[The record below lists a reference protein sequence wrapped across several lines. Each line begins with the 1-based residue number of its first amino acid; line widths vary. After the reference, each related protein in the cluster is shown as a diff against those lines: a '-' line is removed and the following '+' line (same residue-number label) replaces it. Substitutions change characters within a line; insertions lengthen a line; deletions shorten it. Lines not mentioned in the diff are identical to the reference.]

1 MQYSQT
7 QNMQIT
13 LSQVNASSQ
22 QQGPQQ
28 AQVIQSHHLMDS
40 FHCGFK
46 NGIDIGGPAREGGG
60 GERGFHVARLNF
72 KTSHACGCLS
82 MLVAYCQLCRHCRN
96 LAEGGCLLSRFHFTR
111 CRCFLG
117 HVACQNLPWQALII
131 YCSCIYVVIAN
142 LKFSS
147 L

>member
-1 MQYSQT
+1 MHPRNSRVPSRPRLFNPT
-7 QNMQIT
+7 IWWIHFI
-13 LSQVNASSQ
+13 VASKMELIYE
-22 QQGPQQ
+22 
-28 AQVIQSHHLMDS
+28 AQP
-40 FHCGFK
+40 G
-46 NGIDIGGPAREGGG
+46 RGGG
-60 GERGFHVARLNF
+60 RGFHVARLNF

-111 CRCFLG
+111 CRYFLG
-117 HVACQNLPWQALII
+117 HVACQNLPWQVLII